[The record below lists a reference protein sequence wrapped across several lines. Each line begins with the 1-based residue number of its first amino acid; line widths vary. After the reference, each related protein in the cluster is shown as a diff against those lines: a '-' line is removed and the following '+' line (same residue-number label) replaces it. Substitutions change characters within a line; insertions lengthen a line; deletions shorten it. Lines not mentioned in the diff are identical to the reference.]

1 MHHSPKKSA
10 QNLRKISVFLCLAL
24 WIPFAGCSAVATVKD
39 RAAKMAEAL
48 PFTGSHLKK
57 RVAVIKTENRTFI
70 GKEDIDGGLEK
81 RFAEI
86 LDRECADIFL
96 VTAEDPSYPE
106 DLAQLSRAETGGIDN
121 LALARLG
128 SDAGLNAV
136 VMVTVTDT
144 DSDEREKGILIFRDT
159 RYFGTLR
166 ADIVVYDTGTGA
178 KLIDESITLEKEVD
192 GAEYDAIRARNP
204 GGIYEMRDMLE
215 AVAGKG
221 GGKVCKTMQKQPWQ
235 GYISAVEDGKILL
248 SCGRETGI
256 KSGDV
261 FEVFDRGE
269 IIKGKYGQQFYVP
282 GRKTGEMTLTDVFV
296 GKAEGMPAGDTAAK
310 PGYFVR
316 MK

>member
-1 MHHSPKKSA
+1 
-10 QNLRKISVFLCLAL
+10 
-24 WIPFAGCSAVATVKD
+24 
-39 RAAKMAEAL
+39 MAEAL

-70 GKEDIDGGLEK
+70 GKEDIDAGLGR

-86 LDRECADIFL
+86 LDQQCSDIFL
-96 VTAEDPSYPE
+96 VSAEDPSYPE
-106 DLAQLSRAETGGIDN
+106 ELAQLSRTGTGGVDN
-121 LALARLG
+121 LTLARLG

-166 ADIVVYDTGTGA
+166 ADVVVYDTGTGA
-178 KLIDESITLEKEVD
+178 KLLDESITLEKEVD
-192 GAEYDAIRARNP
+192 GAEYDAIRAKNP
-204 GGIYEMRDMLE
+204 GGIYDMRDMLE
-215 AVAGKG
+215 NIAEKG
-221 GGKVCKTMQKQPWQ
+221 GGKVCNAMRKSPWQ
-235 GYISAVEDGKILL
+235 AYVLAVEDEKILL

-282 GRKTGEMTLTDVFV
+282 GRKAGEMTLTDVFV
-296 GKAEGMPAGDTAAK
+296 GKAEGMPAENTVAK